1 MPLTK
6 IKDQLLLIIA
16 INLVFILLAG
26 YLYSRG
32 RFVSFLS
39 KNLIL
44 ALIPLDIAY
53 VMQTASHQFGFIK
66 APLLFIWVLFY
77 PNTMYMLTDFS
88 HLYMAGVSL
97 DRPENFINYFL
108 IVLAAIAGVLI
119 GIHSLRLVA
128 SSLKM
133 TVPVQ
138 HGFFL
143 VMAIISSYAIFIGRY
158 LRLNSVD
165 FFSQWPHL
173 ATTVQ
178 TIPVKFIVVLTVV
191 QFLLIEL
198 FSWGIRLT
206 GTQAPQ

>member
-97 DRPENFINYFL
+97 DRPESFINYFL

-143 VMAIISSYAIFIGRY
+143 VMLLFPATPSLLAGTYALI
-158 LRLNSVD
+158 
-165 FFSQWPHL
+165 
-173 ATTVQ
+173 
-178 TIPVKFIVVLTVV
+178 
-191 QFLLIEL
+191 LLISL
-198 FSWGIRLT
+198 VS
-206 GTQAPQ
+206 GTIWPPRFKPYQSNLLSF